1 MHRYFSSESGIRRNS
16 LGVIGA
22 ILSTL
27 ILVLG
32 TNSYCHAEKFSTNS
46 QDLSLTIR
54 HQPTEKVI
62 RQLSRLSGYK
72 IEIDQGY
79 DNMPISLEI
88 QSVDLNRALIEVL
101 RSLRVANHA
110 ILMDEDNKTAAII
123 IFPSSDDAY
132 SSLASNHSSG
142 KARNGTG
149 AVHVEQIKQDYY
161 NRTVSPHDIVSPPSD
176 DGRRPG
182 ITRHELETIKEN
194 YRNRKKQMPKDT
206 VVIPSSID
214 GEPGTTLAEVERIKR
229 EYQSSSSL
237 RK

>member
-1 MHRYFSSESGIRRNS
+1 M
-16 LGVIGA
+16 L
-22 ILSTL
+22 LTL
-27 ILVLG
+27 ISVLVAD
-32 TNSYCHAEKFSTNS
+32 SYCYAEKFSPNS

-79 DNMPISLEI
+79 DNMPISLDI

-132 SSLASNHSSG
+132 SSLASNHGSG

-161 NRTVSPHDIVSPPSD
+161 NRNVSPNDIVSPPSE

-194 YRNRKKQMPKDT
+194 YKNRKKQMPKDT
-206 VVIPSSID
+206 VVSPPSPD
-214 GEPGTTLAEVERIKR
+214 GGPGATLAEVEKIKQ
-229 EYQSSSSL
+229 EYRL
-237 RK
+237 NKLITK